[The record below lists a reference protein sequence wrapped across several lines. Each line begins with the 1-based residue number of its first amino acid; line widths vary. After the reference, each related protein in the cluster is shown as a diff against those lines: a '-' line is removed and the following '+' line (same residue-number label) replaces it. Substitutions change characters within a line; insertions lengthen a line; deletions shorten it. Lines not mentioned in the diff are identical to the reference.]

1 MKRVALTLVLAV
13 LATGAAKA
21 DSWIRINQLGYLPG
35 SVKVA
40 VYISQ
45 EPVAE
50 KSFTVYDASGEW
62 PLPPGLTFQ
71 G

>member
-40 VYISQ
+40 VYLSQ
-45 EPVAE
+45 VPVAE
-50 KSFTVYDASGEW
+50 K
-62 PLPPGLTFQ
+62 
-71 G
+71 